1 MLLSLFEL
9 QRDIPKGQ
17 REYCFLMKEES
28 HDRFKEVTNVLS
40 SVRKSVALISKPLA
54 LVWVWG
60 IKAGRDPTGTHFY
73 SKGSAGWSPTAQDL

>member
-17 REYCFLMKEES
+17 RGYCFLMKEES

-40 SVRKSVALISKPLA
+40 SVRKGFALISKPLA
-54 LVWVWG
+54 LVWVWVR
-60 IKAGRDPTGTHFY
+60 KTSRDPTGT
-73 SKGSAGWSPTAQDL
+73 PLL